1 MGINKAE
8 IFVNFLLVIFPY
20 RTGNCANFSKDEIIL
35 NAQLWKLLWNL
46 QKEKGGQKMRWLES
60 ITHSMGMNLSKLWEI
75 VEDGEPGVLQSME
88 WQRVGHN
95 LATEQQN

>member
-1 MGINKAE
+1 M
-8 IFVNFLLVIFPY
+8 NFLLVIFPY

-75 VEDGEPGVLQSME
+75 VEDRGTWRAASPWGRKESD
-88 WQRVGHN
+88 
-95 LATEQQN
+95 TT